1 MGGKHYDKSWA
12 KDNKNWSPWRGSWR
26 SARTGSYD
34 RGQRQSSSAFPSYD
48 SQWLAADSIEVVA
61 ETRTKEPHPDGSVKA
76 VQAAINQVRKAD
88 ARVLKIQKDQRDKT
102 QMWETYERKL
112 RASFLQEKKK
122 HAEAMTKLAGELV
135 EAATEQATTREAM
148 GKAAALLSGGGIP
161 QLEAV
166 DTDWDEL
173 MDAHPTATR
182 PAALHQQVDE
192 LLRSAPAVPA
202 GPLLSP
208 GLDTHGPTAGGVS
221 AAPGCVPTPRTY
233 NSVSPG
239 HARVDPY
246 QTHSPPVGR
255 WETLHQASFGPVRGA
270 SPVEATVS
278 GARPGLEH
286 GVPAK
291 AGGAPVMGQGTPAP
305 SLADSL
311 ANARRMA
318 MASGKGQ
325 WPP

>member
-1 MGGKHYDKSWA
+1 M
-12 KDNKNWSPWRGSWR
+12 
-26 SARTGSYD
+26 
-34 RGQRQSSSAFPSYD
+34 
-48 SQWLAADSIEVVA
+48 VA

-88 ARVLKIQKDQRDKT
+88 ARVLRIQKEQRDKT

-148 GKAAALLSGGGIP
+148 GKAAALLSSGGIP

-173 MDAHPTATR
+173 MDAHPTAR

-202 GPLLSP
+202 GSILSP
-208 GLDTHGPTAGGVS
+208 GLDMHGPTAGGAS
-221 AAPGCVPTPRTY
+221 AAPGCVPTARTY
-233 NSVSPG
+233 NSASPG
-239 HARVDPY
+239 QARVDPY

-255 WETLHQASFGPVRGA
+255 WETLHQASFGPVRGG
-270 SPVEATVS
+270 SPVEATAS
-278 GARPGLEH
+278 GAPPGLEH

-291 AGGAPVMGQGTPAP
+291 AVV
-305 SLADSL
+305 LL
-311 ANARRMA
+311 
-318 MASGKGQ
+318 
-325 WPP
+325 

>member
-34 RGQRQSSSAFPSYD
+34 RGQWQSSSAFPSYD
-48 SQWLAADSIEVVA
+48 SRWLAADSIEVVA

-148 GKAAALLSGGGIP
+148 GKAAALLSSGAIP

-173 MDAHPTATR
+173 MDAHPTAR

-202 GPLLSP
+202 GSIPSP
-208 GLDTHGPTAGGVS
+208 GLDMHGPAAG
-221 AAPGCVPTPRTY
+221 
-233 NSVSPG
+233 
-239 HARVDPY
+239 
-246 QTHSPPVGR
+246 
-255 WETLHQASFGPVRGA
+255 
-270 SPVEATVS
+270 
-278 GARPGLEH
+278 
-286 GVPAK
+286 
-291 AGGAPVMGQGTPAP
+291 
-305 SLADSL
+305 
-311 ANARRMA
+311 
-318 MASGKGQ
+318 
-325 WPP
+325 